1 MESIGLI
8 ALTLIR
14 SRAKGTQPVG
24 MAILGLKKVP
34 YAITLQSFCYAF
46 SPQRVSES
54 SMSGVAG

>member
-24 MAILGLKKVP
+24 NVDSWPEKSAVCYNSAIFLLCILSAK
-34 YAITLQSFCYAF
+34 
-46 SPQRVSES
+46 SE
-54 SMSGVAG
+54 